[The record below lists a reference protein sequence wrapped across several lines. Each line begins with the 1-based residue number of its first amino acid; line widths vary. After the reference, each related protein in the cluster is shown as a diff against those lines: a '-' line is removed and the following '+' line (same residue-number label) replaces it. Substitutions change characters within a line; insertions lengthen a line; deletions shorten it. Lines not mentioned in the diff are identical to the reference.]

1 MVVHDSF
8 WSVVFPENSS
18 RGSAA
23 ASEIR
28 VYIHD
33 DNHDKENIEDRDN
46 IEEISSEDGKRQL
59 ASLIRRDTAK
69 KKRITKRFWGKIGN
83 AARWSN
89 D

>member
-33 DNHDKENIEDRDN
+33 DNHDKENIEDQDN
-46 IEEISSEDGKRQL
+46 
-59 ASLIRRDTAK
+59 T
-69 KKRITKRFWGKIGN
+69 IGN
-83 AARWSN
+83 IASKESVN
-89 D
+89 SQELKETPQNKEVYP

>member
-33 DNHDKENIEDRDN
+33 DNHDKENIEDQDN
-46 IEEISSEDGKRQL
+46 I
-59 ASLIRRDTAK
+59 
-69 KKRITKRFWGKIGN
+69 GKICSEESVN
-83 AARWSN
+83 SQELDETPQNKEAYR
-89 D
+89 